1 MGVHP
6 PSKQFNYQLRTES
19 PGTGSLNLNE
29 NRRNP
34 SRARYVA
41 PFYGADRA
49 LPVMTILAAIP
60 LNLLMISMSKP
71 RNYCLT
77 AYLLDRPFWG
87 TTQEP
92 DRSAEE
98 VTRHKY
104 SQHDIIIQCA
114 LFVKQVCQMESHRSV
129 HYIQPKP

>member
-1 MGVHP
+1 MKIGVT
-6 PSKQFNYQLRTES
+6 L
-19 PGTGSLNLNE
+19 L
-29 NRRNP
+29 
-34 SRARYVA
+34 A
-41 PFYGADRA
+41 
-49 LPVMTILAAIP
+49 PVMWPRFTALTARFRLCITIMAAIP

-87 TTQEP
+87 TTRQEP

-114 LFVKQVCQMESHRSV
+114 LFVKQISQMESHRSV